1 MGFNFTSK
9 FLKAM
14 NIVNISLVS
23 TKYPPQHSDSYM
35 WTLRKHIYSMTLG
48 SLLWS
53 TCHFICFYLNFDTH
67 NQTAIFIP
75 RLDELYAVHKKLNH
89 SRSDSQ

>member
-1 MGFNFTSK
+1 MVFNFTSK

-53 TCHFICFYLNFDTH
+53 TWHFIYFCLNFDTLQP
-67 NQTAIFIP
+67 NGNIYR
-75 RLDELYAVHKKLNH
+75 RLGELYAVHKKVNH
-89 SRSDSQ
+89 SPSDSQ